1 MPHDRHTL
9 KATEQHTLNES
20 CGIEVY
26 PREAVNIRKAYG
38 DSLQPLQT
46 DIYLVLALLHG
57 HRTQEDNAPRMTLA
71 TLVTEGFKDTISIL
85 IAAQEGSQETEAPC
99 SGSPG
104 SVGSISAKPHSP

>member
-1 MPHDRHTL
+1 MSHVAL
-9 KATEQHTLNES
+9 KCIPGKLLTSEKPMEK
-20 CGIEVY
+20 G
-26 PREAVNIRKAYG
+26 
-38 DSLQPLQT
+38 LQPLQT
-46 DIYLVLALLHG
+46 DIHLVLALLHG

-104 SVGSISAKPHSP
+104 SVGSISTKPHSP